1 MVSGKRKKFSN
12 EERKIYMAEEAQ
24 KRNYCEEENLGK
36 FKKIFLH
43 SEDQMKE
50 YIKYYDYAFEIFN
63 GGQKSLTNVTP
74 VTQYPF
80 YKYYFK

>member
-1 MVSGKRKKFSN
+1 
-12 EERKIYMAEEAQ
+12 
-24 KRNYCEEENLGK
+24 
-36 FKKIFLH
+36 
-43 SEDQMKE
+43 MKE

-63 GGQKSLTNVTP
+63 GGQKNLTNVTP